1 MVYKCKKEPTY
12 MKEAVALDDMILTK
26 DCPTSAGSKMLENFT
41 SLFDATV
48 VEKLSETYEIIGK
61 VCVDEFAL
69 GMLASSATAALDE
82 KEIKA
87 VVGLEAD
94 GAYRRAAALNDKTFL
109 KPTYGTVSRFGVIPV
124 ACSGDT
130 VGVMANSADDC
141 KEVWLEI
148 AAHDDKDGTSLSQET
163 IAKAQEI
170 TPVKKVAVVKEFM
183 QGLSN
188 EMKAVVDNAL
198 AKAKELGVE
207 VIEVDGS
214 ILEQAKTAWL
224 ICKSAEFCNNVSRY
238 DGVKYGYRAKDC
250 KTIED
255 IYVKSRSEAF
265 GKEVKATI
273 LYGSH
278 VLASDNYDTMYD
290 KALRVRR
297 LVREYFDK
305 LFMQADVVL
314 LPACSK
320 TEYVAEEDLSS
331 VYEESRFTAPAS
343 ITGLPVVVSGGVQW
357 IGAPL
362 SDGSLLDL
370 AKKLQ

>member
-1 MVYKCKKEPTY
+1 MVYKFKKEPTF
-12 MKEAVALDDMILTK
+12 MKEAVALDDMILTT

-48 VEKLSETYEIIGK
+48 VEKLSDTYEIIGK
-61 VCVDEFAL
+61 VSVDEFAL
-69 GMLASSATAALDE
+69 GLLSKSATEALDQ

-87 VVGLEAD
+87 VIGLDAD
-94 GAYRRAAALNDKTFL
+94 GSYRRSAAISNKTFV
-109 KPTYGTVSRFGVIPV
+109 KPTYGTVSRYGIIPV

-130 VGVMANSADDC
+130 VGVMADSADDC
-141 KEVWLEI
+141 KEVLLEI
-148 AAHDDKDGTSLSQET
+148 AGHDDKDGTSLAQET
-163 IAKAQEI
+163 ILKAQEI
-170 TPVKKVAVVKEFM
+170 KPVKKIAVVKDFM
-183 QGLSN
+183 NGLSDD
-188 EMKAVVDNAL
+188 MKTVIENAL

-207 VIEVDGS
+207 IIEVDGD
-214 ILEQAKTAWL
+214 ILEQAKVAWQ

-238 DGVKYGYRAKDC
+238 DGVKFGYRAKDC

-265 GKEVKATI
+265 GEQVKATI

-278 VLASDNYDTMYD
+278 VLASDNYDAMYD

-305 LFMQADVVL
+305 ILAQADAVL

-320 TEYVAEEDLSS
+320 TQFESQDLNT

-343 ITGLPVVVSGGVQW
+343 LTGLPVVVSAGVQW
-357 IGAPL
+357 IGSPL

-370 AKKLQ
+370 AKKMQ

>member
-1 MVYKCKKEPTY
+1 MVYKFKKEPTY

-26 DCPTSAGSKMLENFT
+26 DSPTSAGSKMLENFT

-48 VEKLSETYEIIGK
+48 VEKLSEDYEIIGK

-69 GMLASSATAALDE
+69 GMLASSATSALDE

-87 VVGLEAD
+87 VVGLDAD
-94 GAYRRAAALNDKTFL
+94 GSYRRAAALNSKTFI

-130 VGVMANSADDC
+130 VGVLANTVDDC
-141 KEVWLEI
+141 KEVLAVI
-148 AAHDDKDGTSLSQET
+148 AGHDDKDGTSLAQDT
-163 IAKAQEI
+163 IATAQEVK
-170 TPVKKVAVVKEFM
+170 PVKKIAIVKDFT
-183 QGLSN
+183 QGLSK
-188 EMKAVVDNAL
+188 EMQTIMDNAL
-198 AKAKELGVE
+198 AKAKALGLE
-207 VIEVDGS
+207 IIEVDGS

-238 DGVKYGYRAKDC
+238 DGVKFGYRAKDC

-265 GKEVKATI
+265 GENVKATI

-278 VLASDNYDTMYD
+278 VLASDNYDSMYD
-290 KALRVRR
+290 KALRVRKLIR
-297 LVREYFDK
+297 AYFDDI
-305 LFMQADVVL
+305 FAQVDAVL

-320 TEYVAEEDLSS
+320 TEYADNEDASA

-343 ITGLPVVVSGGVQW
+343 ITGLPVVVNNGVQW
-357 IGAPL
+357 VGAPL